1 MAHDPVLQLG
11 VIVVAGIVAQW
22 LAWRIRLPAIVLLLV
37 AGFAVGPLGD
47 IVTPDA
53 LLGPSLPA
61 VVSLGVGLVLFEGSL
76 GLDLRQL
83 KAARRV
89 ILLLVT
95 VGVLVTWAAATGAAS
110 VVLDLRPGL
119 ALLVGAICVV
129 TGPTVIGPLL
139 AHIRPTGAVGP
150 VLRGE
155 GILGDAIGAM
165 LAVLVFEA
173 VLAQEGPG
181 AATGT
186 VVRGVLVTI
195 GAGTALGLLAAGLL
209 VVLLRRFL
217 VPDFLQSAVTIGVV
231 LGAFTIANEI
241 QEEAGLL
248 TVTVTGI
255 ALATQRWVSIRQ
267 IVEFS
272 ESVGILLVS
281 GLFIVLSARLDSSDL
296 EGIGV
301 RALLFL
307 AVLIVA
313 IRPLAV
319 GLASLGSQLARRE
332 RLFVAT
338 VAPRGI
344 VAAATASIFGLRLTE
359 AGDTEAQRVTSVIF
373 VVVVGTILVYGF
385 GAPWVARRLAL
396 AERSPQGVLIVGAH
410 PWARRVA
417 RTLADAGFR
426 VVLADTQW
434 SQVSAARLDGFATY
448 YGSVLSGR
456 VFEELDLAGI
466 GRLLALTANDELN
479 ALAAQ
484 RYAPLFGS
492 ENVYQLP
499 PSRAP
504 GGRDEFPE
512 HLSGRLLFS
521 PDATYLELSE
531 RFSVRTTMKSTQ
543 ITDQFEMSDF
553 WGRYGD
559 DALPMFLVDGDHLS
573 VVTAGGRPDV
583 RPGQR
588 VVALV
593 DEPPED

>member
-1 MAHDPVLQLG
+1 MGRDPVLQLG
-11 VIVVAGIVAQW
+11 VIVVAGIAAQW
-22 LAWRIRLPAIVLLLV
+22 LAWRVRLPAIVLLLV
-37 AGFAVGPLGD
+37 AGFVVGPLGD
-47 IVTPDA
+47 IVAPDA
-53 LLGPSLPA
+53 LFGESLPG

-119 ALLVGAICVV
+119 ALMVGAIVVV

-155 GILGDAIGAM
+155 GILGDAIGAT

-181 AATGT
+181 DATGT
-186 VVRGVLVTI
+186 VARGVLVTI
-195 GAGTALGLLAAGLL
+195 GAGTALGLLAAGFL

-217 VPDFLQSAVTIGVV
+217 IPDFLQSAVTIAVV

-255 ALATQRWVSIRQ
+255 ALATQPWVSIRH

-272 ESVGILLVS
+272 ESVGILVVS

-307 AVLIVA
+307 AVLVLA
-313 IRPLAV
+313 IRPIAV
-319 GLASLGSQLARRE
+319 GIATLGSKLERRE
-332 RLFVAT
+332 RAFIAS

-344 VAAATASIFGLRLTE
+344 VAAATASIFGLRLAE

-385 GAPWVARRLAL
+385 GAPWVARKLAL
-396 AERSPQGVLIVGAH
+396 AERSPQGMLIVGAH
-410 PWARRVA
+410 LWARTVA
-417 RTLADAGFR
+417 RTLTDVGFR

-434 SQVSAARLDGFATY
+434 SQVSAARLDGFTTY
-448 YGSVLSGR
+448 YGSVLSAR

-484 RYAPLFGS
+484 RFAPLFGS
-492 ENVYQLP
+492 EHIYQLP
-499 PSRAP
+499 PSRST
-504 GGRDEFPE
+504 GGHDELPAHLRGRFLFTPE
-512 HLSGRLLFS
+512 
-521 PDATYLELSE
+521 ATYGMLSE
-531 RFSVRTTMKSTQ
+531 RFRGGATVKSTQ
-543 ITDQFEMSDF
+543 ITEQFTMTDF
-553 WGRYGD
+553 WGRYGEG
-559 DALPMFLVDGDHLS
+559 ALSLFLVNDDRLS
-573 VVTAGGRPDV
+573 VVAADRTAEV
-583 RPGQR
+583 RAGQR
-588 VVALV
+588 LVALV
-593 DEPPED
+593 DEPVDS

>member
-11 VIVVAGIVAQW
+11 VIVVAGIAAQW
-22 LAWRIRLPAIVLLLV
+22 LSWRIRLPAIVLLLV

-83 KAARRV
+83 QAARRV

-119 ALLVGAICVV
+119 ALMVGAIVVV

-155 GILGDAIGAM
+155 GILGDAIGAT

-186 VVRGVLVTI
+186 VARGVLVTI
-195 GAGTALGLLAAGLL
+195 GAGTALGLVAAGFL
-209 VVLLRRFL
+209 VLLLRRFL
-217 VPDFLQSAVTIGVV
+217 VPDFLQSAVTIAVV

-255 ALATQRWVSIRQ
+255 ALATQRWVSIRH

-272 ESVGILLVS
+272 ESVGILVVS

-301 RALLFL
+301 RALVFL
-307 AVLIVA
+307 AILVLA

-319 GLASLGSQLARRE
+319 GIASFGSKLGKRE
-332 RLFVAT
+332 RLFVAS

-359 AGDTEAQRVTSVIF
+359 AGDAGAQRVTSVIF
-373 VVVVGTILVYGF
+373 VVVVGTILIYGF
-385 GAPWVARRLAL
+385 GAPFVARRLGL

-434 SQVSAARLDGFATY
+434 SQVSAARLDGFTVF
-448 YGSVLSGR
+448 YGSVLSAR

-484 RYAPLFGS
+484 RFAPLFGS
-492 ENVYQLP
+492 EHVYQLP
-499 PSRAP
+499 PSRATQ
-504 GGRDEFPE
+504 GRDELPD
-512 HLSGRLLFS
+512 HLRGRFLFA
-521 PDATYLELSE
+521 PTATYGMLSE
-531 RFSVRTTMKSTQ
+531 RFSGGTTVKSTQ
-543 ITDQFEMSDF
+543 ITEQFAMKDF
-553 WGRYGD
+553 WARYGD
-559 DALPMFLVDGDHLS
+559 DALPLFLVNEDRLS
-573 VVTAGGRPDV
+573 VVAADRAPEV
-583 RPGQR
+583 RSGQR
-588 VVALV
+588 LVALV
-593 DEPPED
+593 DEPPDA

>member
-1 MAHDPVLQLG
+1 MVHDPVLQLG
-11 VIVVAGIVAQW
+11 VIVAAGIAAQW

-37 AGFAVGPLGD
+37 AGFVVGPLGD
-47 IVTPDA
+47 VVAPDA

-83 KAARRV
+83 QAARRV

-119 ALLVGAICVV
+119 ALLVGAIVVV

-155 GILGDAIGAM
+155 GILGDAIGAT

-173 VLAQEGPG
+173 VLAQESPG

-186 VVRGVLVTI
+186 VARGVLVTV

-209 VVLLRRFL
+209 VVLLRQFL
-217 VPDFLQSAVTIGVV
+217 VPDFLQSAVTIAVV

-255 ALATQRWVSIRQ
+255 ALATQRWVSVRH

-272 ESVGILLVS
+272 ESVGILVVS

-307 AVLIVA
+307 VVLVIA

-319 GLASLGSQLARRE
+319 GLASLGSKLGRRE

-344 VAAATASIFGLRLTE
+344 VAAATASIFGLRLAE

-385 GAPWVARRLAL
+385 GAPWVARRLGL
-396 AERSPQGVLIVGAH
+396 AERSPQRVLIVGAP
-410 PWARRVA
+410 PWARKVA

-434 SQVSAARLDGFATY
+434 SQVTAARLDGFTTF
-448 YGSVLSGR
+448 YGSVLSAR

-484 RYAPLFGS
+484 RFAPLFGS
-492 ENVYQLP
+492 EHVYQLP
-499 PSRAP
+499 PSRATP
-504 GGRDEFPE
+504 GRDDLPA
-512 HLSGRLLFS
+512 HLRGRFLFA
-521 PDATYLELSE
+521 PDATYETLSG
-531 RFSVRTTMKSTQ
+531 RFSAGTTVKSTN
-543 ITDQFEMSDF
+543 ITDQFEMTSF
-553 WGRYGD
+553 RARYGEE
-559 DALPMFLVDGDHLS
+559 ALPLFLVNDDRLS
-573 VVTAGGRPDV
+573 VVAADRTPEV
-583 RPGQR
+583 RAGQR
-588 VVALV
+588 LVALV
-593 DEPPED
+593 DEPPEV

>member
-11 VIVVAGIVAQW
+11 VIVVAGIAAQW
-22 LAWRIRLPAIVLLLV
+22 LAWRVRLPAIVLLLV
-37 AGFAVGPLGD
+37 AGFVVGPLGD
-47 IVTPDA
+47 VVAPDA

-83 KAARRV
+83 QAARRV

-155 GILGDAIGAM
+155 GILGDAIGAT

-173 VLAQEGPG
+173 VLTQESPG
-181 AATGT
+181 AATGS
-186 VVRGVLVTI
+186 VARGVLVTV

-209 VVLLRRFL
+209 VVLLRQFL
-217 VPDFLQSAVTIGVV
+217 IPDFLQSAVTIAVV

-255 ALATQRWVSIRQ
+255 ALATQRWVSVRN

-272 ESVGILLVS
+272 ESVGILVVS

-301 RALLFL
+301 RALVFL
-307 AVLIVA
+307 VVLVLA

-319 GLASLGSQLARRE
+319 GLASLGSKLGKRE

-344 VAAATASIFGLRLTE
+344 VAAATASIFGLRLAE
-359 AGDTEAQRVTSVIF
+359 AGDAEAQRVTSVIF

-385 GAPWVARRLAL
+385 GAPWVARRLGL

-434 SQVSAARLDGFATY
+434 SQVTAARLDGFTTF
-448 YGSVLSGR
+448 YGSVLSAR

-484 RYAPLFGS
+484 RFAPLFGS
-492 ENVYQLP
+492 EHVYQLP
-499 PSRAP
+499 PSRTTP
-504 GGRDEFPE
+504 GRDDLPD
-512 HLSGRLLFS
+512 HLRGRFLFA
-521 PDATYLELSE
+521 PDATYETLSD
-531 RFSVRTTMKSTQ
+531 RFAAGTTVKSTN
-543 ITDQFEMSDF
+543 ITDQFEMTSF
-553 WGRYGD
+553 RARYGEE
-559 DALPMFLVDGDHLS
+559 ALPLFLVNDDRLS
-573 VVTAGGRPDV
+573 VVAADRTPEV
-583 RPGQR
+583 RAGQR
-588 VVALV
+588 LVALV
-593 DEPPED
+593 DEPPGA

>member
-11 VIVVAGIVAQW
+11 VIVVAGIAAQW
-22 LAWRIRLPAIVLLLV
+22 LAWRIQLPAIVLLLV
-37 AGFAVGPLGD
+37 AGFAVGPLGG

-272 ESVGILLVS
+272 ESVGILVVS
-281 GLFIVLSARLDSSDL
+281 GLFIVLSARLGTSDL

-319 GLASLGSQLARRE
+319 GLASLGSKLARRE

-434 SQVSAARLDGFATY
+434 SQVSAARLDGFTTY
-448 YGSVLSGR
+448 FGSVLSGR

-484 RYAPLFGS
+484 RFAPLFGS
-492 ENVYQLP
+492 EHVYQLP
-499 PSRAP
+499 PSRAT
-504 GGRDEFPE
+504 GGRDELPE

-521 PDATYLELSE
+521 ADATYSELSE
-531 RFSVRTTMKSTQ
+531 RFSAGTTMKSTQ
-543 ITDQFEMSDF
+543 ITEQFEMSDF

-559 DALPMFLVDGDHLS
+559 DALPMFLVNGDRLS
-573 VVTAGGRPDV
+573 VVPAGGKPEV

-593 DEPPED
+593 AEPRED